1 MFPPMSSVTINDLT
15 FSYEDSPSPAL
26 TGINLRVSAGE
37 FVLLTGATG
46 AGKST
51 LCYCINGLIPN
62 SVRGKYSGEVL
73 IDEVRVGETEV
84 KDICIRVGSVFQ
96 DPESQILTTTVEE
109 EVAFGP
115 ENLGVKPA
123 EIQERVAFALGAV
136 GLQDMRDR
144 FPYALS
150 GGQKQRLAIATALA
164 MLPQVLVLDEP
175 TAQLDPK
182 GTEEVFSVV
191 KDLNKRY
198 GKTIIIAE
206 HKLDDLL
213 RFIDRM
219 VVLSHGRIVA
229 AGKPQE
235 ILRKPEV
242 RDNRNLRMPQL
253 ASLFN
258 LIPKL
263 SSYPIPLTVESA
275 VTSVEKALGSRR
287 HNVRFREQEAKLAE
301 SETAVSMVDV
311 SFRYPNG
318 VAALKGISLEIGRGQ
333 YVALIGQNGSGKT
346 TLAKHMNGLLRP
358 STGVVL
364 VFRLDT
370 RKTSVGELSGH
381 VGYAFQNP
389 DHQIFLDKVFDEV
402 AYAPR
407 RVRKRHDV
415 DEIVHRSLEL
425 VGLQG
430 RDQDF
435 TFTLGLSERRRLTI
449 ASVLAMQP
457 EVVILDEPTAGL
469 DHEETLS
476 VMNVTKKLQR
486 EGKTVIIVSHD
497 IPVVAEYAE
506 RIVALYDGQILLDG
520 PTREVLTQVELLD
533 RTYVK
538 PPPITQL
545 FMQLAEQGFPRDVH
559 TLGEAQTTLSY
570 ALSEYP

>member
-1 MFPPMSSVTINDLT
+1 MSSVTINDLA

-26 TGINLRVSAGE
+26 TGINLRFSAGE

-62 SVRGKYSGEVL
+62 SIRGKYSGEVL
-73 IDEVRVGETEV
+73 IDELRVGETEV

-115 ENLGVKPA
+115 ENLGVKPV

-213 RFIDRM
+213 RFVDRM

-287 HNVRFREQEAKLAE
+287 HNVRFREQEVKLAE
-301 SETAVSMVDV
+301 SETAVSMLDV

-358 STGVVL
+358 SSGVVL

-370 RKTSVGELSGH
+370 KQTSVGELAGH

-545 FMQLAEQGFPRDVH
+545 FIQLAEQGFPTDVH
-559 TLGEAQTTLSY
+559 TLGEAQTILSH